1 MITWSI
7 SRLQRYTSSDTVC
20 EVVYKLVKTEGDTV
34 LYTVDGNV
42 IELDGDNTIPFED
55 LTPEIVI
62 GWVKAALGT
71 EGVQEKEDMIN
82 DYAAGCAGLSDTFP
96 TNWPS

>member
-34 LYTVDGNV
+34 LYTVDENV
-42 IELDGDNTIPFED
+42 IELDGENTIPFED

-71 EGVQEKEDMIN
+71 EGVQRKK
-82 DYAAGCAGLSDTFP
+82 T
-96 TNWPS
+96 